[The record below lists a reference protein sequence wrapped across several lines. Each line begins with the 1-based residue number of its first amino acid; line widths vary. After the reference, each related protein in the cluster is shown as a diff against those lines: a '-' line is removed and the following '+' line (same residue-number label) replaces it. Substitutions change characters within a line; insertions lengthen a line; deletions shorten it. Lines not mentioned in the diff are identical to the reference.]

1 MSIPKITKVYKE
13 INRGGFGIIELVL
26 TEFGRAARKTFNP
39 KDSDTLDSITLDKL
53 RKRFIQEVI
62 VQEQLPQSSVVPIL
76 GYDLSGN
83 NPWFLMPV
91 ADRVYSDEIYFARE
105 EDRPPEGL
113 SDILNAMEVI
123 HGLGY
128 VHRDIKPQNILFHE
142 GRWKLSDFGLIS
154 SDKTILTN
162 FSTSTG
168 DKGGTEQYMAPEQY
182 RDFKKVKKEA
192 DIYSFGAILHDIF
205 EDGKRTPYDELT
217 GRGEI
222 GFIIN
227 KCTKR
232 NPRQRFRSI
241 PKLRSMLL
249 TALESY
255 GKQIQNDEAEWIKK
269 LENYLEWNDEQ
280 FEQFIFGVEKLESK
294 RAVFMKLDED
304 RFQHFFDIDS
314 YLWIDLVQ
322 LYLDWINESGFLYDF
337 CDVLIGRIRIIYEIC
352 ETVDIKAD
360 CVLAS
365 AELGASHN
373 RWYVMHCVV
382 KMADQN
388 IEDNLAQRIC
398 IEMKMDERLIEYF
411 NACVRQ
417 ISLKPDRYH
426 PMIAELLN

>member
-1 MSIPKITKVYKE
+1 MAIPKIKKVYKE
-13 INRGGFGIIELVL
+13 INRGGFGIVESVL
-26 TEFGRAARKTFNP
+26 TEYGRVARKTFNP
-39 KDSDTLDSITLDKL
+39 RDSENLDSSTLDKL

-62 VQEQLPQSSVVPIL
+62 VQEQLPPSSVIPIL
-76 GYDLSGN
+76 GYDLSGE
-83 NPWFLMPV
+83 NPWFLMPI
-91 ADRVYSDEIYFARE
+91 AGRVYEDEIYFARE
-105 EDRPPEGL
+105 EERPPEGL

-154 SDKTILTN
+154 SDATILTS

-182 RDFKKVKKEA
+182 REFKKVKKEA

-205 EDGKRTPYDELT
+205 ENGKRTPYDELT

-255 GKQIQNDEAEWIKK
+255 GKQIQNDEAEWIAK
-269 LENYLEWNDEQ
+269 LESYLEWDEEQ
-280 FEQFIFGVEKLESK
+280 LEQFIFGVEKLESK
-294 RAVFMKLDED
+294 RAVFMKMDKD

-314 YLWIDLVQ
+314 YLWVDLIT
-322 LYLDWINESGFLYDF
+322 LYLDWINESEFLYDF
-337 CDVLIGRIRIIYEIC
+337 CDVLIGRIRKVYDIA
-352 ETVDIKAD
+352 ETVDVKAD
-360 CVLAS
+360 CVLAA

-373 RWYVMHCVV
+373 RWYVMHRVI
-382 KMADQN
+382 KMAEHN
-388 IEDNLAQRIC
+388 IDDNLAQRIC
-398 IEMKMDERLIEYF
+398 IELKMDEKLKEQF
-411 NACVRQ
+411 NVCIDQ
-417 ISLKPDRYH
+417 ISLTPDRCH
-426 PMIAELLN
+426 PLIAELFK